1 MPWTL
6 LGAVVFAGLDD
17 GTISDRAAEQ
27 VSHDVEEA
35 IRRYEDGEIDEAI
48 GHLGGFGGAGRR
60 ARGPRRIAHSQE
72 RTLDKVIEE
81 LARQMLLA
89 GEDD

>member
-1 MPWTL
+1 VDA

-27 VSHDVEEA
+27 ISHDVEEA
-35 IRRYEDGEIDEAI
+35 LRRFEDGEIDEAI
-48 GHLGGFGGAGRR
+48 DHLERLEGRVDELVDHDE
-60 ARGPRRIAHSQE
+60 IAHSQE
-72 RTLDKVIEE
+72 RKLDKAIEE

-89 GEDD
+89 GDD